1 MRWRTTIILGL
12 VLLIAAAG
20 LFYWK
25 KHRAVS
31 GREQVTPAQKLL
43 PPGKEIK
50 DFWLIT
56 RSDSVRVGFVDSLGR
71 WMVLYPV
78 VYPADSVS
86 VNSVVAA
93 AESAYYDRVIADAGD
108 PADFGL
114 APKPWVRFI
123 AGGDTF
129 SLGEE
134 SPSKSG
140 VYAQIAG
147 DKRIFLVPEKFR
159 RALLKVST
167 DLRNRTIYPPISPTQ
182 VDSVVVFRGD
192 TISLVRR
199 GFVWYISRPEWIL
212 ADEKMVEQF
221 TEPLFGLVAID
232 FGAEEHTPDVLREMR
247 LERLFSAR
255 IFLADSAGERVQDV
269 DFYAKPFEAD
279 TGIEFIYAVVPQ
291 KKPLFEVGSDVL
303 VLREMKFGDLMERTP
318 LSAVADAE
326 KVTVTGPGGFALT
339 LQLEPPGWFG
349 IYQGKKLRADDEKV
363 ESLLKMFSAVHID
376 SFIMGEGFVP
386 KNWRFC
392 FVLAPDTVCVEIGER
407 FADMVQF
414 RISGDTTRYFL
425 TRNTD
430 IERLC
435 SPQNMEIVFRSAQN

>member
-31 GREQVTPAQKLL
+31 EREQVAPAQKLL

-93 AESAYYDRVIADAGD
+93 AKSAYYDRVIADAGD

-147 DKRIFLVPEKFR
+147 DRRIFLVPEKFR
-159 RALLKVST
+159 RALLKIST
-167 DLRNRTIYPPISPTQ
+167 DLRDRTIYPPISPTQ

-199 GFVWYISRPEWIL
+199 GFVWYISRPRWAL
-212 ADEKMVEQF
+212 ADGKMVEQF
-221 TEPLFGLVAID
+221 TKPLFGLVAID
-232 FGAEEHTPDVLREMR
+232 FGAEEHTPDVLREMGVQK
-247 LERLFSAR
+247 LFSAR

-269 DFYAKPFEAD
+269 DFYAKFFEAD

-318 LSAVADAE
+318 LSAVTDAE
-326 KVTVTGPGGFALT
+326 KVMVTGPNGFALT
-339 LQLEPPGWFG
+339 LELEPAGWFV
-349 IYQGKKLRADDEKV
+349 IYRGRKLRADDEKV
-363 ESLLKMFSAVHID
+363 ENLLKMFSAVHID
-376 SFIMGEGFVP
+376 SFVMGEGFVP

-392 FVLAPDTVCVEIGER
+392 FFLAPDSVCVEIGER

-414 RISGDTTRYFL
+414 RISGDSTWYFL
-425 TRNTD
+425 TRNVD

-435 SPQNMEIVFRSAQN
+435 SPQNMEIVFRSKSK